1 MSTITQGIYRNVEG
15 KRFDV
20 IGVAQLVEHAES
32 GHELVIYR
40 PIDDARPLLACPLK
54 VFTEIVG
61 ADSEGRDIPRFVM
74 IQSNA
79 TGPR

>member
-1 MSTITQGIYRNVEG
+1 MSTIAQGIYRNVEG

-40 PIDDARPLLACPLK
+40 LIDDVRPLLACPLAA
-54 VFTEIVG
+54 FTK
-61 ADSEGRDIPRFVM
+61 RFTMV
-74 IQSNA
+74 QSNQK
-79 TGPR
+79 GPR